1 MSYSNG
7 TAHYNLPQTVGS
19 DKRDWFDTNE
29 AFRNLDSAVASA
41 VAGIEGISGSVE
53 TLTSDVNALGERV
66 GIAEENIGTLGAGLS
81 TTNEQLASATS
92 ALNGLATTVGE
103 NKTDIEDM
111 IESNNEPSATSA
123 HSYNVGD
130 YFIFN
135 DTLYKCTIT
144 IHVGDTIVP
153 NVNCSTTDVMSR
165 VKALEEGGGS
175 EPTASAVSYNNSVS
189 GLSATDVQSAI
200 DEIVQGGQGGVEI
213 DDSTT
218 SGTKVWSSQKTN
230 TVLGTKANASNVY
243 TKAEIDALL
252 AQIGGTMPELDF
264 DNAVD
269 LGGSDSHMN
278 YTTSTRGAIVIGA
291 AKGKTTGTYPLL
303 FVDGSAVQRFS
314 DSGGGYSSAIIN
326 FIGAGSVITT
336 DANLSYVTGTNAVF
350 VPYK

>member
-29 AFRNLDSAVASA
+29 AFRELDSAVASA
-41 VAGIEGISGSVE
+41 VAGVEGVSGSVE

-66 GIAEENIGTLGAGLS
+66 SIAEENIGTLGAGLS

-92 ALNGLATTVGE
+92 ALNGLATTVNE

-123 HSYNVGD
+123 HSYNIGD

-135 DTLYKCTIT
+135 DTLYKCTVT

-165 VKALEEGGGS
+165 VKALEDGGGS
-175 EPTASAVSYNNSVS
+175 TPTASGVSYDNSVS
-189 GLSATDVQSAI
+189 GLSATNVQSAI
-200 DEIVQGGQGGVEI
+200 DEIVQGGQGGIEI

-218 SGTKVWSSQKTN
+218 SATKVWSSQKTS
-230 TVLGTKANASNVY
+230 TELDTKANASNVY

-252 AQIGGTMPELDF
+252 AQIGGGMKRVQRGTVTLSGAGENSTTVSISPVNMSKTFIITDSTTR
-264 DNAVD
+264 NAGT
-269 LGGSDSHMN
+269 GGSADFNHGIQAVLTDS
-278 YTTSTRGAIVIGA
+278 STITFTRIG
-291 AKGKTTGTYPLL
+291 GTG
-303 FVDGSAVQRFS
+303 GSWESEIAWQVVEFE
-314 DSGGGYSSAIIN
+314 
-326 FIGAGSVITT
+326 
-336 DANLSYVTGTNAVF
+336 
-350 VPYK
+350 